1 MTKVLADA
9 LVPIFAGL
17 LLGYFAGLWRRMD
30 NQNVRTLITFVMSFA
45 IPCSLFLAIAS
56 TPRAALRE
64 QAAAGLALA
73 IVYAVLYAV
82 SFVWTRFR
90 ENLNA
95 SDSSV
100 VALTLGFPNSAAVG
114 LPLLASVFGS
124 RATVTVATSLAIGSI
139 TVSPITLAILERS
152 RRGSAGVSGTGL
164 SGKSSAL
171 RQITLSLIHSCK
183 RPIVWAPLL
192 GLAFSCA
199 DLTLP
204 SFIHRS
210 LAVMGSAADGSALV
224 LTGLVVSAQKFE
236 IRGNTF
242 IAVLLKNALQPAI
255 ALGICMLIHLNIEQ
269 TRYVTLISA
278 MPCGFFGVVFGRD
291 FDSNPK
297 LASSGLIASY
307 LVGVGSLAAWIVIVN
322 HIG

>member
-1 MTKVLADA
+1 MTKVLGDA

-56 TPRAALRE
+56 TPRTALRE
-64 QAAAGLALA
+64 QAAAGLVLA
-73 IVYAVLYAV
+73 IVYAVGYAV
-82 SFVWTRFR
+82 SFVWTRSR

-114 LPLLASVFGS
+114 LPLLASVFGL

-152 RRGSAGVSGTGL
+152 RRGSAGVF
-164 SGKSSAL
+164 GKSSAL
-171 RQITLSLIHSCK
+171 RQIALSLIHSCK

-236 IRGNTF
+236 IRGSTL
-242 IAVLLKNALQPAI
+242 ITVLLKNALQPAI

-278 MPCGFFGVVFGRD
+278 MPCGFFGVVFGRN